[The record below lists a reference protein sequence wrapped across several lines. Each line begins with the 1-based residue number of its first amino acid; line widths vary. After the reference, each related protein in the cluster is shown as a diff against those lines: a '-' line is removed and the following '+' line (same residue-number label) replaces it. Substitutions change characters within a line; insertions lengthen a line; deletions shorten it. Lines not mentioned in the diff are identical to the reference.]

1 VRRDH
6 GRCRRRQGHGQ
17 SETPCP
23 QGLGAPFG
31 AGTHNALPLD
41 RRNLLVVID
50 ETVLDKQEDGFKPIW
65 IFDNQVVNR
74 RREVTP
80 PQSIISIS
88 YQADRR

>member
-1 VRRDH
+1 VI
-6 GRCRRRQGHGQ
+6 
-17 SETPCP
+17 T
-23 QGLGAPFG
+23 GAVVDVKDTANPKLLVHKVWAPPFG
-31 AGTHNALPLD
+31 GGTHNALPLD
-41 RRNLLVVID
+41 KRNLLVVVD